1 MYDNGMQRGQSSGHQ
16 FLSMVL
22 AGGEGRR
29 LHPLTAE
36 RAKPAVPFGGR
47 YRIID
52 VVLSNLVNS
61 GLTRIKVLT
70 QYKSASLEEHVARA
84 WRLSPILDNYIE
96 TIPAQQRTGLN
107 WFRGSADAIWQ
118 CWNVVQDANAD
129 TAVIFGGDHVYK
141 MDVRQMIDRHFET
154 EAELTVAAV
163 PVPYEEAKSFGVL
176 QVDAEGRVL
185 DFREKSEHPPEI
197 PGRPGWCLASMGNY
211 IFDVKVL
218 EEELRLD
225 QDDEASAHDFGKS
238 ILPAM
243 VARGRRV
250 YLYDFGKNHILGEE
264 NPGYWRDIGTIES
277 YFDANLDLVSIKPEF
292 NLYNPRW
299 PLRTGMSFDPPAKFV
314 FSDQASARVGLAT
327 DSMVTDGCI
336 ISGGQIHTS
345 VLSNRVR
352 VNSFAQVEQCI
363 LLEGVQV
370 GRYSR
375 LRRTIVDK
383 GVTIPPGMSI
393 GFDPEEDRRRGF
405 HVSDTGIVVIPKGA
419 QLA

>member
-1 MYDNGMQRGQSSGHQ
+1 
-16 FLSMVL
+16 MVL

>member
-1 MYDNGMQRGQSSGHQ
+1 
-16 FLSMVL
+16 
-22 AGGEGRR
+22 
-29 LHPLTAE
+29 
-36 RAKPAVPFGGR
+36 
-47 YRIID
+47 
-52 VVLSNLVNS
+52 
-61 GLTRIKVLT
+61 
-70 QYKSASLEEHVARA
+70 
-84 WRLSPILDNYIE
+84 
-96 TIPAQQRTGLN
+96 
-107 WFRGSADAIWQ
+107 
-118 CWNVVQDANAD
+118 
-129 TAVIFGGDHVYK
+129 
-141 MDVRQMIDRHFET
+141 
-154 EAELTVAAV
+154 
-163 PVPYEEAKSFGVL
+163 
-176 QVDAEGRVL
+176 
-185 DFREKSEHPPEI
+185 
-197 PGRPGWCLASMGNY
+197 
-211 IFDVKVL
+211 
-218 EEELRLD
+218 
-225 QDDEASAHDFGKS
+225 
-238 ILPAM
+238 
-243 VARGRRV
+243 
-250 YLYDFGKNHILGEE
+250 
-264 NPGYWRDIGTIES
+264 
-277 YFDANLDLVSIKPEF
+277 VSIKPEF